1 MDLGQIVVDLGTQW
15 INAKWG
21 NQSDQWRASR
31 ANEFASFVDTGV
43 DLPGVDVIPDNPG
56 NGGKGYCYDPAA
68 DCGRGKWIKK
78 RKRRRGKI
86 ITQSE
91 IGQLQGLFAV
101 AGKNSEITKVWIAKR
116 A

>member
-1 MDLGQIVVDLGTQW
+1 MDLGAIITDLGSQW
-15 INAKWG
+15 IQTKFG
-21 NQSDQWRASR
+21 GQPASTQTKLQTQ
-31 ANEFASFVDTGV
+31 FADFTEGF
-43 DLPGVDVIPDNPG
+43 DLPLVDVVPDNPG
-56 NGGKGYCYDPAA
+56 KGYIYDPTGN
-68 DCGRGKWIKK
+68 CGQGKWIKK
-78 RKRRRGKI
+78 RRRRRGKI